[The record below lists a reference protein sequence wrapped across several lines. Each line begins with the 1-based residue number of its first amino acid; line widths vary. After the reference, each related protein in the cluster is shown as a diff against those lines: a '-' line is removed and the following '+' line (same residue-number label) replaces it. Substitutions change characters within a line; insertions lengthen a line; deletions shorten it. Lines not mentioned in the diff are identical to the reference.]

1 VRLRIHLRNSF
12 RRAARYVWREERA
25 AQLAEFAI
33 SLPLLVLFV
42 VGIFDFSA
50 AYTLKQKLTNL
61 AGAAARLAAA
71 DPSNDLIAPS
81 SAQPSSVIDSFDLI
95 KNYFTANKMNDCGI
109 TSTGSPTVL
118 TWTFTANSNGC
129 PAAGLTIIINRG
141 YYFPAQAAA
150 NPAANCASQNLGGQ
164 TAVIATCVSISYA
177 YPWKFGN
184 VASLLGSTPILPAR
198 ITASAIAM
206 NER

>member
-1 VRLRIHLRNSF
+1 VRLRTHLRNSF
-12 RRAARYVWREERA
+12 RRAAQCAWREDRA

-42 VGIFDFSA
+42 VGIFDFSS
-50 AYTLKQKLTNL
+50 AYTLKQKLTNV
-61 AGAAARLAAA
+61 AGGAARLAAA
-71 DPSNDLIAPS
+71 DPANDLIAPTT
-81 SAQPSSVIDSFDLI
+81 ALPTSVIDAFDLVH
-95 KNYFTANKMNDCGI
+95 NYLLANKMNDCGI
-109 TSTGSPTVL
+109 TATGTPTVL
-118 TWTFTANSNGC
+118 TWTFTANANGC
-129 PAAGLTIIINRG
+129 PPAGLTIVVNRG
-141 YYFPAQAAA
+141 YYFPAQAATT
-150 NPAANCASQNLGGQ
+150 PAANCVSQAAGGQ

-184 VASLLGSTPILPAR
+184 VASLLGSGPILPAR